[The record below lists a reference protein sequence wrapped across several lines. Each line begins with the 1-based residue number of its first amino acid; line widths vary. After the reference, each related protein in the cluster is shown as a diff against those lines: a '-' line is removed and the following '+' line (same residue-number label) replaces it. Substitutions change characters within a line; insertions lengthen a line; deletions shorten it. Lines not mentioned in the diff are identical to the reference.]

1 MRMDVT
7 DPAKSTVADMSR
19 YANSRHAYSWP
30 RITAMM
36 GDGKTKY
43 DHDHDNEAN
52 EIAGCSVSFP
62 LTSPLL
68 AR

>member
-1 MRMDVT
+1 MFSIHISYLTEHLD
-7 DPAKSTVADMSR
+7 DKADGTR

-36 GDGKTKY
+36 GDGLTKY

-52 EIAGCSVSFP
+52 EIAGCSV
-62 LTSPLL
+62 
-68 AR
+68 R